1 MNGVTCTFWLTGED
15 IKAFVE
21 RNGYQHKTVRMFLY
35 DYGIPREEV
44 IKMKPSLLNKRFAWR
59 DHIEYELLRYKIGT
73 WYDEHRE
80 DRIYRTWLCG
90 IDYDIAIKTVDRV
103 ARRLFNEM
111 YRKLVYE

>member
-1 MNGVTCTFWLTGED
+1 
-15 IKAFVE
+15 
-21 RNGYQHKTVRMFLY
+21 MFLN

-59 DHIEYELLRYKIGT
+59 DYIEYELLRYKIGT
-73 WYDEHRE
+73 WYEE
-80 DRIYRTWLCG
+80 NKGKPVTWLCG
-90 IDYDIAIKTVDRV
+90 IDYDIAVKTVDRV